1 MGASSKTARY
11 VEQMITSHIW
21 DEFGINRCMSEDE
34 TSKRGQLTI
43 LKHVKMIAA
52 RAKHQL

>member
-1 MGASSKTARY
+1 MGASSKTARHG
-11 VEQMITSHIW
+11 EQMITSHIW
-21 DEFGINRCMSEDE
+21 DEFGFNRCMKEDE

-43 LKHVKMIAA
+43 LKHGKMIAA